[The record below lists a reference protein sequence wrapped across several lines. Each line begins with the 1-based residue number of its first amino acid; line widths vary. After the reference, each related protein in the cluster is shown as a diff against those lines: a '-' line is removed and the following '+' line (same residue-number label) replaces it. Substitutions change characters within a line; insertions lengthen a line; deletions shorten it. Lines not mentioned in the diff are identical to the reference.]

1 METYAGAYPAVL
13 AGGGRSILCGK
24 RDACLA
30 GIRWVAADDG
40 GWHLFSID
48 GRKIDADDDAT

>member
-1 METYAGAYPAVL
+1 METYAGPYPAVL

-30 GIRWVAADDG
+30 GIWLVAAIDG
-40 GWHLFSID
+40 GWHLLSLY
-48 GRKIDADDDAT
+48 GRKIDVDDDET

>member
-1 METYAGAYPAVL
+1 METYAGPYPAVL

-30 GIRWVAADDG
+30 GIWLVATIDG
-40 GWHLFSID
+40 WWHLLSLY
-48 GRKIDADDDAT
+48 GRKIDVDDDET

>member
-1 METYAGAYPAVL
+1 METYAGPYPAVL

-30 GIRWVAADDG
+30 GIWLVAAIDG
-40 GWHLFSID
+40 GVSSQKLAHN
-48 GRKIDADDDAT
+48 

>member
-1 METYAGAYPAVL
+1 MLVFTLLFWLGVAG
-13 AGGGRSILCGK
+13 SILCGK

-30 GIRWVAADDG
+30 GIRLVAADDG

-48 GRKIDADDDAT
+48 GRKIDADDNAT